1 MQLDLDDQDDD
12 DDNDQD
18 IPGASV
24 AARRLFAGGNVRDN
38 NADHTAR
45 DADVVNS
52 HRQSEMSEKSR
63 MSEPENTDRRA
74 DARERDDGEQRR
86 AASSARG
93 ASSARDASSS
103 RDARSDIDG
112 LGDRDERR
120 SVHSLESHASIDLT
134 STDLVPSRRRQP
146 GRRGAWVISSNRKL
160 TRPPLSAR

>member
-18 IPGASV
+18 IPGASA

-52 HRQSEMSEKSR
+52 HRQSEMSEKSEKSR
-63 MSEPENTDRRA
+63 MSESENTDRRA

-86 AASSARG
+86 AE
-93 ASSARDASSS
+93 SSARDASSS

-112 LGDRDERR
+112 LGDRDDRR
-120 SVHSLESHASIDLT
+120 SVHSLESQASIDLT
-134 STDLVPSRRRQP
+134 NTDLVRRQP
-146 GRRGAWVISSNRKL
+146 GRRRACVISSNRTL